1 MLMIFSGVGQPGSHI
16 SDDNHAEGGLGG
28 SSTAS
33 YNISGT
39 DGNNAGKGGN
49 GGNCS
54 GGNIYTG
61 CGNATA
67 GTFPS
72 GGGGYS
78 YPNCN
83 NGGIK
88 SPRSARNGGGGQE
101 IIYL

>member
-1 MLMIFSGVGQPGSHI
+1 MIFSGVVQPGSPV
-16 SDDNHAEGGLGG
+16 SDDKHADGGLGG

-67 GTFPS
+67 GTFPGG

-83 NGGIK
+83 NGRIK
-88 SPRSARNGGGGQE
+88 SPRSARNGGGGQV
-101 IIYL
+101 IIYF